1 MDSNPE
7 PVRVEQPPIVRVEQR
22 VELRRRLARLRE
34 DDQAVE
40 RIRSHL
46 EEDMAD
52 LEKQLGKKRRR

>member
-22 VELRRRLARLRE
+22 VELRKRLARLRE

-52 LEKQLGKKRRR
+52 LEKQLGKKRWH